1 MKITEGKARIE
12 APEFEKVTSKNRV
25 FYNPEMEM
33 DRDLSSLLLSFF
45 DGTVLDGLSA
55 TGIRGIR
62 YAKESDLKPI
72 FNDINPEAA
81 ELIAKNCRM
90 NNVEGEIYNKDIN
103 HLDIEA
109 DIVDIDPFGSPSR
122 YLAAAFRILRPEGT
136 LCVTATDTQALCV
149 SKKACIRKYAAIPLR
164 TDFFKEL
171 GLRILISS
179 IVREAMKQ
187 EYAIDVFLAY
197 AYRHYMRVFIN
208 AEKSL
213 RKMDGNIN
221 NVQIVYYCSCGYRT
235 HSKNMMEKCPKCGKG
250 LKFSIPVWTGKIKND
265 EILKKLIGRDMS
277 DELEKI
283 LTKIK
288 EEAHV
293 PFYYD
298 LHKLA
303 KVHKFTLKKTDRVIE
318 KLREMGFQ
326 ASRTHFTPTGVKT
339 NADLSSLLNVMQ

>member
-1 MKITEGKARIE
+1 MIITEGEATIE
-12 APEFEKVTSKNRV
+12 APEFEKVTSKNEV

-45 DGTVLDGLSA
+45 DGIVLDGLSA

-62 YAKESDLKPI
+62 YAKESNLQPI
-72 FNDINPEAA
+72 FNDINPEATK
-81 ELIAKNCRM
+81 LIAKNCKM
-90 NNVEGEIYNKDIN
+90 NEVDGEIYNKDVN
-103 HLDIEA
+103 LLDVEA

-122 YLAAAFRILRPEGT
+122 YLAAAFRILRAEGI

-187 EYAIDVFLAY
+187 EYAIDVLLAY
-197 AYRHYMRVFIN
+197 CYKHYMRVFMN
-208 AEKSL
+208 VEKSL

-221 NVQIVYYCSCGYRT
+221 NIQVVYYCHCGYRT
-235 HSKNMMEKCPKCGKG
+235 FTKKLMEKCPKCGKK
-250 LKFSIPVWTGKIKND
+250 LEFSLPVWVGKIKND
-265 EILKKLIGRDMS
+265 ETLEMLIGKEMGD
-277 DELEKI
+277 DLQKNITE
-283 LTKIK
+283 IK
-288 EEAHV
+288 NEVHV

-303 KVHKFTLKKTDRVIE
+303 KIHKFPLKKTNNVVKE
-318 KLREMGFQ
+318 LKEMRFQ
-326 ASRTHFTPTGVKT
+326 ASRTHFAPTGVKT
-339 NADLSSLLNVMQ
+339 DADLASVLDVMK